1 MLNDLASKNDLIWP
15 YEKWPKMKFDQGL
28 VIGTKGG
35 HGIIRYQIVS
45 YQPER
50 LIEFEFSKPEGIVGT
65 HRIEM
70 LPKNENV
77 TLMKHTIDA
86 KANGL
91 AGLFWTFVIRPL
103 HDALIEDAFDKVEN
117 LTTNKNKITPWS
129 PWVKFLRGL
138 FK

>member
-1 MLNDLASKNDLIWP
+1 
-15 YEKWPKMKFDQGL
+15 
-28 VIGTKGG
+28 
-35 HGIIRYQIVS
+35 
-45 YQPER
+45 
-50 LIEFEFSKPEGIVGT
+50 
-65 HRIEM
+65 M

-103 HDALIEDAFDKVEN
+103 HDTLIEDAFDKVEN